1 MSQLEGQVLK
11 KILKQQRPTVAPILR
26 NRKKGRRGEKE
37 GEKKK
42 NREKGME
49 VREKESQVWNKILF

>member
-42 NREKGME
+42 KQRERNGGQ
-49 VREKESQVWNKILF
+49 RERISGLE

>member
-42 NREKGME
+42 KKQRERNGGQ
-49 VREKESQVWNKILF
+49 RERISGLE